1 MTAKELIEKLEES
14 EPEAE
19 VVLWDSR
26 HQEFTGQFCVRLSL
40 LGDEVLV
47 TPSAAER
54 DVLKIV
60 PRVFV

>member
-1 MTAKELIEKLEES
+1 MTAKELIERLEEI

-19 VVLWDSR
+19 VVLWDQK
-26 HQEFTGQFCVRLSL
+26 HQEFTRQFVVRQSL

-47 TPSAAER
+47 TPSASER

-60 PRVFV
+60 PRVIG